1 MSGTLHKYFLNNSGK
16 EIHKLFHYFDI
27 YERHFEKYR
36 HQSVTVLE
44 IGVSQGGSLQMWK
57 DYFGASAKIIGID
70 IDPACKEHQ
79 EKNIEVFIGD
89 QSDQELAKQIYAK
102 YGPLDIIIDDGS
114 HIMSDVIKSFELYY
128 PLVKTN
134 GTYLVEDLHTSYWE
148 GYGGGLKREGTF
160 IELCKDLIDKLNA
173 NYSPAMTIDNF
184 TRSTDSINF
193 YDSIV
198 VFEKKLQG
206 ERNHMKTKG
215 M

>member
-36 HQSVTVLE
+36 HLPINVLE

-57 DYFGASAKIIGID
+57 DYFGSNAKIVGID
-70 IDPACKEHQ
+70 IDPECKAHE
-79 EKNIEVFIGD
+79 EKNVEVFIGNQTD
-89 QSDQELAKQIYAK
+89 EDLAKEIYAK
-102 YGPLDIIIDDGS
+102 YGPFDIIIDDGS
-114 HIMSDVIKSFELYY
+114 HIMSDVVKSFQMYY
-128 PLVKTN
+128 PIVKPN

-160 IELCKDLIDKLNA
+160 IELCKDLIDVLNA
-173 NYSPAMTIDNF
+173 NYSPNMIVDQF
-184 TRSTDSINF
+184 TKSTDSMNF
-193 YDSIV
+193 YDSVV
-198 VFEKKLQG
+198 VFEKRPQSQ
-206 ERNHMKTKG
+206 RNHIKIKG

>member
-1 MSGTLHKYFLNNSGK
+1 MSGTLHKYFLNNNGK
-16 EIHKLFHYFDI
+16 EMHKLFHYFDV

-36 HQSVTVLE
+36 HQPVTVLE

-70 IDPACKEHQ
+70 IDPVCKEHE
-79 EKNIEVFIGD
+79 EKNIEVFIGN
-89 QSDQELAKQIYAK
+89 QTDQELAKQIYDK
-102 YGPLDIIIDDGS
+102 YGLLDIIIDDGS
-114 HIMSDVIKSFELYY
+114 HIMYDVVKSFELYY
-128 PLVKTN
+128 PLVKPN

-173 NYSPAMTIDNF
+173 NYSPDMSVDYF

-198 VFEKKLQG
+198 VFEKRLQG
-206 ERNHMKTKG
+206 ERIHMKTKG